1 MIDPHTG
8 LLTHAAFTRDLGRA
22 VRDTEHRGT
31 ALSVARFSFELELDR
46 RASLEAARL
55 VGRLVRNVDFAAR
68 EDDGSVVA
76 VFTECDLRTAH
87 VIARRIASVL
97 KHTLLIVEGARARA
111 DATVTLATLKP
122 TDDVASLLARVTGE
136 RVVAAS

>member
-1 MIDPHTG
+1 
-8 LLTHAAFTRDLGRA
+8 
-22 VRDTEHRGT
+22 
-31 ALSVARFSFELELDR
+31 VARFSFDVALDH

-55 VGRLVRNVDFAAR
+55 VGRLVRNVDFACR
-68 EDDGSVVA
+68 QDDGAVVA

-97 KHTLLIVEGARARA
+97 KHTLLIVDGARTRA

-122 TDDVASLLARVTGE
+122 TDNVGSLLARVAAGRTL
-136 RVVAAS
+136 AAS